1 MGLQVGQSAGK
12 GIVMV
17 DILFQKCS
25 VCHGWYVAPPEQ
37 NGPLICS
44 ECDHAEPEARP
55 IHSVEIKPAS
65 GLWWMPASMIAP
77 MIFPDEP
84 MWSWSL
90 FPTDDDADAAV
101 DEAERIIRGESS

>member
-44 ECDHAEPEARP
+44 ECDHGEPELRP
-55 IHSVEIKPAS
+55 IRSVEITITSEP
-65 GLWWMPASMIAP
+65 WWIP
-77 MIFPDEP
+77 MSIIR
-84 MWSWSL
+84 SWTWNGYM
-90 FPTDDDADAAV
+90 TDGEADAAV
-101 DEAERIIRGESS
+101 AEADRIVRGESS